1 MHTHTR
7 WLMLF
12 VCMTFIAVIGN
23 AQATYPEVTIP
34 GTQLRVVRSEILG
47 QDLEL
52 CIQLPWTYDTRKDST
67 YAVLYCLDAN
77 RAFPLVANI
86 AHVTETPGFGAQ
98 EKIIV
103 GIGYRLGQFAD
114 WAAWRTRDLTPT
126 RDTAVQRSWEKR
138 LSRMTG
144 KPMTVESGGAARFL
158 ECIQKEVIPFVESN
172 YRASHTD
179 RCLAGYSYGG
189 LFALYAL
196 FHAPNTFT
204 RWFAGSPSLEWD
216 NGIVFHDEETYAAS
230 HADLPVRLFMTVG
243 ALEDS
248 ATKASVAKITDRLR
262 ARGYRGLR
270 LRTTVF
276 EEENH
281 TSCMSAA
288 ITRAMRVLYE
298 PRLAE

>member
-1 MHTHTR
+1 MRTHSC
-7 WLMLF
+7 WFILLF
-12 VCMTFIAVIGN
+12 SMTLIVVIGN
-23 AQATYPEVTIP
+23 GQTTYPEVAIP
-34 GTQLRVVRSEILG
+34 GTQMRLVHSEITG

-86 AHVTETPGFGAQ
+86 ARVTETPGFGAQ

-103 GIGYRLGQFAD
+103 GIGYKIGQFAD

-126 RDTAVQRSWEKR
+126 RDTAVQRFWEKK

-144 KPMTVESGGAARFL
+144 KPMAVESGGATKFL

-196 FHAPNTFT
+196 FHAPDTFT
-204 RWFAGSPSLEWD
+204 RWLAGSPSLEWD
-216 NGIVFHDEETYAAS
+216 NGIVFHDEEIYAAS
-230 HADLPVRLFMTVG
+230 HTDLPVRLFMTVG

-248 ATKASVAKITDRLR
+248 TTKASVARMADRLR
-262 ARGYRGLR
+262 ARGYKGLQ
-270 LRTTVF
+270 LRTIVF
-276 EEENH
+276 AEENH
-281 TSCMSAA
+281 TSCMAAA
-288 ITRAMRVLYE
+288 IARAMRVLYE
-298 PRLAE
+298 PRLPE